1 MISLLNDISVLHHQ
15 DQICILN
22 GRKSVGDNKAG
33 PSLHQVIHSLLDLHF
48 CSCINGRCG
57 LIQNQDLIVCQ
68 DRSCNGKQLL
78 LPLRNITGLLIQD
91 HLIAAGLLHDKVVD
105 MGRFCCCDHLF
116 IRCVQ
121 SSVADIFHNGS
132 GKQPGVLQH
141 HSEHLTE
148 IAAVKVPDIM
158 SVNLDTSAIYIIKTH
173 QQLYDRR
180 FSCTCRSYN
189 GDLLTVMHICRKII
203 YNDLIRIITEFH
215 MLKLYISF
223 QSLNGIRVLRLKFF
237 LRLLKKFK
245 YPLRSCRRGLQK
257 VCNLGDLLDRLC
269 KVTDILE
276 EGLDISNLDSSFDG
290 KKPSEKCHHHISQIS
305 HKLHNRHH
313 HSGKEL

>member
-1 MISLLNDISVLHHQ
+1 
-15 DQICILN
+15 
-22 GRKSVGDNKAG
+22 
-33 PSLHQVIHSLLDLHF
+33 
-48 CSCINGRCG
+48 
-57 LIQNQDLIVCQ
+57 
-68 DRSCNGKQLL
+68 
-78 LPLRNITGLLIQD
+78 
-91 HLIAAGLLHDKVVD
+91 

-148 IAAVKVPDIM
+148 IAAVEVPDIM
-158 SVNLDTSAIYIIKTH
+158 SVNLDASAIYIIKTH

-189 GDLLTVMHICRKII
+189 GDLLTVMHICGKII
-203 YNDLIRIITEFH
+203 YNDLIRIVTEFH

-290 KKPSEKCHHHISQIS
+290 KNPSEKCHHHISQIS
-305 HKLHNRHH
+305 HKLHDRHH

>member
-132 GKQPGVLQH
+132 GKQPSVLQH

-148 IAAVKVPDIM
+148 IAAVEVPDIM
-158 SVNLDTSAIYIIKTH
+158 SVNLDASSIYIIKTH

-189 GDLLTVMHICRKII
+189 GDFLTVMHICGKII
-203 YNDLIRIITEFH
+203 YNGLIRIITEFH

-223 QSLNGIRVLRLKFF
+223 QSLNGIRVLRLKLF

-269 KVTDILE
+269 KVADILE
-276 EGLDISNLDSSFDG
+276 EGLDISNLYSSFDG
-290 KKPSEKCHHHISQIS
+290 KNPSEKCHHHISQIS
-305 HKLHNRHH
+305 HKLHDRHH

>member
-1 MISLLNDISVLHHQ
+1 MISLLNDISVLH
-15 DQICILN
+15 DKNQICILN

-33 PSLHQVIHSLLDLHF
+33 SALHQVIHSLLDLHF

-57 LIQNQDLIVCQ
+57 LIQDQDLIVCQ

-78 LPLRNITGLLIQD
+78 LPLRNITGFLIQD

-116 IRCVQ
+116 IRCIQ
-121 SSVADIFHNGS
+121 PSVTDVFHNGS
-132 GKQPGVLQH
+132 GKQPGILQH

-148 IAAVKVPDIM
+148 ITAVEVTDIM
-158 SVNLDTSAIYIIKTH
+158 SIHLDTSAIYIIETH
-173 QQLYDRR
+173 QQFYHGC
-180 FSCTCRSYN
+180 FSGAGRSYN
-189 GDLLTVMHICRKII
+189 GDLLSVMNICGKVID
-203 YNDLIRIITEFH
+203 NDLIRVVSEFY

-223 QSLNGIRVLRLKFF
+223 QSLNGIRVLRLKLF

-290 KKPSEKCHHHISQIS
+290 KNPSEKCHHHISQIS
-305 HKLHNRHH
+305 HKLHDRHH
-313 HSGKEL
+313 HPRKEL